1 MLRWLL
7 ILLLLF
13 NALGAYYGSYMLL
26 LDPSGEAI
34 QMADGILEGSPFS
47 SFLIPG
53 IILLLVNG
61 LLPTVAA
68 VGMITRKPQK
78 PLPGFPVLKPYHW
91 SWSLALIAG
100 IGLMIWIGVQ
110 IAMLGYWKDY
120 PIQGIYG
127 TLGVLITGL
136 ALLPGVRKGYR
147 L

>member
-68 VGMITRKPQK
+68 LGMITRKPQK
-78 PLPGFPVLKPYHW
+78 PLPGFPVLKQYHW

-120 PIQGIYG
+120 PIQGIFG
-127 TLGVLITGL
+127 ALGILITGL
-136 ALLPGVRKGYR
+136 ALLPGVRKEYG